1 MLTLTPSSRFLS
13 EAAYQV
19 LVRPSALG
27 LARPSVWRLPVTGLN
42 CDLGGAASDQVR
54 NVLAG
59 RAVQARAR
67 AADAELGLG
76 K

>member
-27 LARPSVWRLPVTGLN
+27 LARPSVRRLLVTGLN
-42 CDLGGAASDQVR
+42 CDLGGAAAEQAR

-59 RAVQARAR
+59 RAVQARAAR
-67 AADAELGLG
+67 AAELGLG